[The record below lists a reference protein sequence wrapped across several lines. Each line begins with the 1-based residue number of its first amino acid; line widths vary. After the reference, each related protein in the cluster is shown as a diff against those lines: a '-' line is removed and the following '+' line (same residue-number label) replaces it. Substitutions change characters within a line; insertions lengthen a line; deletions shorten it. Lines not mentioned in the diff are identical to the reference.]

1 MRKVSKLRGACASLL
16 IGLIFMIIVKILME
30 SCSQQQEFAAYLNS
44 SYPNLVKFYFL
55 EQNKGLENNTNFGRE
70 LVSVI
75 RRKMLP
81 AQFLQE
87 ESCEIETALYYL
99 RNHKNITIENYEDP
113 FANFTPIG
121 GDDWTF
127 SSTVDCL
134 RNSSTS
140 ILEKSNTERKRPY
153 IGCSENDVYM
163 NLTHLSS
170 GSPDQVFQF
179 PSNCL
184 KRVVAKYCKD
194 NLTVPN
200 IVHYIWFGSL
210 SFEFMHFVSF
220 LSAYKYQNPCMILF
234 FHDMLPSGIWWN
246 LLRQTVPNIVLVRV
260 ITPTHISGRRI
271 KFIQH
276 KADIFRLQILKEYG
290 GIYLDTDQYILRS
303 LDEFRNNECTMGM
316 AHDGSVGSALIIAA
330 RNSRFIQKWIES
342 YRSYDPKSWGGNSV
356 TMATKLTETFPALV
370 RLHRHHCMFFPHGLV
385 LYNQNYKWSHSYAI
399 HIFKTGHI
407 NMLKSIDF
415 DTVRKLNNT
424 IGAFFRYILHGNKEL
439 CRK

>member
-1 MRKVSKLRGACASLL
+1 MNGQTTRKVSKLRWCRRPRIPIAVTRGRCFKFL
-16 IGLIFMIIVKILME
+16 IGLLCTCMVIL
-30 SCSQQQEFAAYLNS
+30 
-44 SYPNLVKFYFL
+44 LVKLYFL
-55 EQNKGLENNTNFGRE
+55 GQQKRIENNNSTRE
-70 LVSVI
+70 KLASVTQ
-75 RRKMLP
+75 RKMIP
-81 AQFLQE
+81 AKFLQE

-99 RNHKNITIENYEDP
+99 GNHTNITIENYKDP

-121 GDDWTF
+121 GNDWTF

-134 RNSSTS
+134 QKTSNFKKSIMERNQF
-140 ILEKSNTERKRPY
+140 Y
-153 IGCSENDVYM
+153 VGCSKNDVYM
-163 NLTHLSS
+163 NLTHMSS
-170 GSPDQVFQF
+170 DSTDQVFQF

-184 KRVVAKYCKD
+184 RRVISKYCTD
-194 NLTVPN
+194 NSTVPN

-246 LLRQTVPNIVLVRV
+246 LLRQTVPNFVLVRV
-260 ITPTHISGRRI
+260 TPPTHISGRKI

-303 LDEFRNNECTMGM
+303 LDEFRNNECTMGV

-330 RNSRFIQKWIES
+330 RNSRFVQKWIES
-342 YRSYDPKSWGGNSV
+342 YRSYDPESWGGNSV
-356 TMATKLTETFPALV
+356 TMAKRLAEKFPDLV

-399 HIFKTGHI
+399 HIFKTGHFD
-407 NMLKSIDF
+407 MLKSINF
-415 DTVRKLNNT
+415 DTVQKLNNT
-424 IGAFFRYILHGNKEL
+424 IGAFFRYILYDDKEL
-439 CRK
+439 CRT